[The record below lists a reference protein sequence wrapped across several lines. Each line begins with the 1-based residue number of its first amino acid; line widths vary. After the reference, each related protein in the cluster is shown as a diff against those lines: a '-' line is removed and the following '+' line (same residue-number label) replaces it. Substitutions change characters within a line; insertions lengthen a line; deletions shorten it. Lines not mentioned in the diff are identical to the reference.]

1 LQIADREIARK
12 EEITKMLDYICQQ
25 VEQLAVAENLPNDL
39 EQREAVI
46 NRALD
51 VRSASMQ
58 YLAVHIRHDSTPLAI
73 LGPTRPV
80 YSSQFINCFREISE
94 SFLERR

>member
-25 VEQLAVAENLPNDL
+25 VEQLAVAENLPN
-39 EQREAVI
+39 EAVI

>member
-1 LQIADREIARK
+1 
-12 EEITKMLDYICQQ
+12 MLDYICQQ
-25 VEQLAVAENLPNDL
+25 VEQLAVAENLPHDL

-51 VRSASMQ
+51 VRSASMH
-58 YLAVHIRHDSTPLAI
+58 YLAIHIRHDSTPLGM
-73 LGPTRPV
+73 LGSIRPM

-94 SFLERR
+94 SFLHGR